1 MSFRSPGAPS
11 ARMPRRSRLLAPVAT
26 AVVVIIVGLA
36 FAANFVTDYMWF
48 NSVGFTSV
56 FLTELWTRILLF
68 AIAAVMMA
76 VIVGA
81 SIFFAYRAKPVVR
94 PMNLEQQGLD
104 RYRQSIDP
112 HRKLLFWIVIG
123 VLALLSGAAASGDW
137 QIYLQF
143 MNGRDFGADD
153 PEFGKDI
160 GFFAFTLPF
169 VQALLGYMYVAV
181 ILAFIAAVIVHYLY
195 GGVRLQ
201 NDSGQRATPAARVH
215 LSVLL
220 GLFVLLRAGSYWL
233 DRYGLVFSDRG
244 YTFGASYT
252 DVNAVQTALMIL
264 TVISVICAILFF
276 ANIYFKN
283 IMVPMASLGL
293 LLLSAVL
300 VGVAYPEIVQRFQVN
315 PNEQRY
321 ESPYIQRNIDSTRES
336 YDIADAEVQT
346 YDATTKLTRQE
357 LAAEADTIPSVRL
370 VDPSVV
376 SQTFQQMQQV
386 RGFYQFPDVLEVDRY
401 EDSEGNLTDTIV
413 AVRELEGPPDDQNNW
428 LNRHLIYTHGYG
440 MVAAA
445 GNLID
450 DEGRPV
456 FTEYNIPPRGELSEV
471 TGEYEPRIY
480 YGREGADYVIVQ
492 AEEEYDYPLDA
503 EDEAGDVPTPED
515 AADPEAS
522 ASPDADEALPPNE
535 SDTEGAEEGA
545 EAEEEGAEG
554 TEEGTEGEEEGSQA
568 YNRYDGEGGVSL
580 SNFFRRILYA
590 IEYQETSI
598 LLNSAITEDSRI
610 IYERDPLDRVNKVAP
625 FLTTDSR
632 PYPAVVDGSLV
643 WIVDAYTTS
652 NNYPYANR
660 VDFNQAV
667 TDTFTDGSVQE
678 VGALRGNEVNY
689 IRNSVKATVDA
700 YDGTVTLYEWDEE
713 DPVLQTWQ
721 GAFPEIIT
729 PKEEMSEDLINHVR
743 YPDDL
748 FKVQREIMREY
759 HVTDPAAYYGGQ
771 DFWVAPNDPTRGSE
785 EAEPPY
791 RQTINF
797 PGTDEPSF
805 SLTTT
810 FVPRNRENLAA
821 FMAVDSNPN
830 SENYGQLRL
839 LELPRSTVIFGP
851 GQVQNAFDSD
861 ADVREVLLPLE
872 QSTAEVTRGNMLTL
886 PFAGGLLYVEPL
898 YVQAGGG
905 GAASFPLLQQ
915 VMVGFG
921 EEVAIGSNLQ
931 DALNNLF
938 EGGEDP
944 LPEPDE
950 DTGDEEPSEGAA
962 DGDEE
967 STDQELVDSIDEAVE
982 AWEEAQ
988 EQNEEATERLRE
1000 ALEDLEEQMGE

>member
-1 MSFRSPGAPS
+1 M
-11 ARMPRRSRLLAPVAT
+11 
-26 AVVVIIVGLA
+26 VVIIAGLM
-36 FAANFVTDYMWF
+36 FAANFWTDYKWF
-48 NSVGFTSV
+48 SSVGYTSV
-56 FLTELWTRILLF
+56 FLTELWTRVLLF
-68 AIAAVMMA
+68 AVAALVMA

-81 SIFFAYRAKPVVR
+81 SIFFAYRARPGIR
-94 PMNLEQQGLD
+94 PMSLEQQGLD

-112 HRKLLFWIVIG
+112 HRKLFFWIAVG
-123 VLALLSGAAASGDW
+123 ALALLAGAAASGDW
-137 QIYLQF
+137 RSYLQF
-143 MNGRDFGADD
+143 VNGVDFGVND
-153 PEFGKDI
+153 PEFGMDI
-160 GFFAFTLPF
+160 AFFAFTYPF
-169 VQALLGYMYVAV
+169 LRILLGYLYAAV

-252 DVNAVQTALMIL
+252 DVNAVKTALTIL
-264 TVISVICAILFF
+264 TVISVICAVLFF
-276 ANIYFKN
+276 ANIVFKN
-283 IMVPMASLGL
+283 TMIPVASLGL
-293 LLLSAVL
+293 LVLSGVV
-300 VGVAYPEIVQRFQVN
+300 VGVAYPGLVQNFQVD
-315 PNEQRY
+315 PNEQRL
-321 ESPYIQRNIDSTRES
+321 ESPYIERNIESTREA
-336 YDIADAEVQT
+336 YGIADAEVET
-346 YDATTKLTRQE
+346 YDATTELTPQE

-370 VDPSVV
+370 ADPAVV

-401 EDSEGNLTDTIV
+401 PDADGNLIDTIV
-413 AVRELEGPPDDQNNW
+413 AVRELDGPPADQDNW
-428 LNRHLIYTHGYG
+428 LNRHLIYTHGFG

-450 DEGRPV
+450 NEGRPV

-471 TGEYEPRIY
+471 VGEYEPRIY

-492 AEEEYDYPLDA
+492 AEEEYDYPVDPA
-503 EDEAGDVPTPED
+503 SDEPDVPTLED
-515 AADPEAS
+515 AVD
-522 ASPDADEALPPNE
+522 ASPSPDEARAP
-535 SDTEGAEEGA
+535 SDGQDGGEEAPAEDA
-545 EAEEEGAEG
+545 EATDEG
-554 TEEGTEGEEEGSQA
+554 GEEDPAGGSQA
-568 YNRYDGEGGVSL
+568 YNRYDGDGGVPL
-580 SNFFRRILYA
+580 NNFFDRILYA
-590 IEYQETSI
+590 IKYQETSI
-598 LLNSAITEDSRI
+598 LLNSAITSDSRI
-610 IYERDPLDRVNKVAP
+610 LYERDPLDRVEKVAP
-625 FLTTDSR
+625 FLTVDSR
-632 PYPAVVDGSLV
+632 PYPAVVDGKVV
-643 WIVDAYTTS
+643 WIVDGYTTS
-652 NNYPYANR
+652 DGYPYANR
-660 VDFNQAV
+660 VDFTQAV
-667 TDTFTDGSVQE
+667 TDTFTDGSAQQ
-678 VGALRGNEVNY
+678 VGALPGNEVNY

-700 YDGTVTLYEWDEE
+700 YDGSVTLYGWDDE
-713 DPVLQTWQ
+713 DPVLRTWE
-721 GAFPEIIT
+721 GAFPGT
-729 PKEEMSEDLINHVR
+729 VVNKDEMSEELIQHLR

-759 HVTDPAAYYGGQ
+759 HVTDAASYYGGQ
-771 DFWVAPNDPTRGSE
+771 DFWSVPNDPTREGEVS
-785 EAEPPY
+785 EPPY

-797 PGTDEPSF
+797 PGSSDPSF

-810 FVPRNRENLAA
+810 FVPNNRENLAA
-821 FMAVDSNPN
+821 FMAVDSNPE
-830 SENYGQLRL
+830 SEDYGKLRL

-872 QSTAEVTRGNMLTL
+872 QSNAEVTRGNLLTL

-938 EGGEDP
+938 EGGEGP
-944 LPEPDE
+944 LPDPDAE
-950 DTGDEEPSEGAA
+950 QGTEEEETSEAGSGDSEPSDLTEA
-962 DGDEE
+962 
-967 STDQELVDSIDEAVE
+967 LNEAVE

-988 EQNEEATERLRE
+988 ESNDEANERLRE
-1000 ALEDLEEQMGE
+1000 ALEALEEAAGD

>member
-1 MSFRSPGAPS
+1 M
-11 ARMPRRSRLLAPVAT
+11 
-26 AVVVIIVGLA
+26 VVIIAALM
-36 FAANFVTDYMWF
+36 FAANFWTDYKWF
-48 NSVGFTSV
+48 SSIGYTSV
-56 FLTELWTRILLF
+56 FLTELWTRVLLF
-68 AIAAVMMA
+68 AVAALVMA

-81 SIFFAYRAKPVVR
+81 SIFFAYRARPGIR
-94 PMNLEQQGLD
+94 PMSLEQQGLD

-112 HRKLLFWIVIG
+112 HRKLFFWIAVG
-123 VLALLSGAAASGDW
+123 ALALLAGAAASGDW
-137 QIYLQF
+137 RSYLQF
-143 MNGRDFGADD
+143 VNGVDFGVND
-153 PEFGKDI
+153 PEFGMDI
-160 GFFAFTLPF
+160 AFFAFTYPF
-169 VQALLGYMYVAV
+169 LRILLGYLYAAV

-252 DVNAVQTALMIL
+252 DVNAVKTALTIL
-264 TVISVICAILFF
+264 TVISVICAVLFF
-276 ANIYFKN
+276 ANIVFKN
-283 IMVPMASLGL
+283 TMIPVASLGL
-293 LLLSAVL
+293 LVLSGVV
-300 VGVAYPEIVQRFQVN
+300 VGVAYPEIVQRFQVS
-315 PNEQRY
+315 PNEQRL
-321 ESPYIQRNIDSTRES
+321 ESPYIERNIESTREA
-336 YDIADAEVQT
+336 YGIANAEVET
-346 YDATTKLTRQE
+346 YDATTELTPQE

-370 VDPSVV
+370 ADPAVV

-401 EDSEGNLTDTIV
+401 PDADGNLIDTIV
-413 AVRELEGPPDDQNNW
+413 AVRELDGPPADQDNW
-428 LNRHLIYTHGYG
+428 LNRHLIYTHGFG

-471 TGEYEPRIY
+471 AGEYEPRIY

-492 AEEEYDYPLDA
+492 AEEEYDYPVDPA
-503 EDEAGDVPTPED
+503 ADEPDVPTLED
-515 AADPEAS
+515 AVD
-522 ASPDADEALPPNE
+522 ASPSPDEARAP
-535 SDTEGAEEGA
+535 SDGQEGGEEAPAEDAEATEEGAEEDPAG
-545 EAEEEGAEG
+545 
-554 TEEGTEGEEEGSQA
+554 GSQA
-568 YNRYDGEGGVSL
+568 YNRYDGDGGVPL
-580 SNFFRRILYA
+580 NNFFDRILYA
-590 IEYQETSI
+590 IKYQETSI
-598 LLNSAITEDSRI
+598 LLNSAITSDSRI
-610 IYERDPLDRVNKVAP
+610 LYERDPLDRVEKVAP
-625 FLTTDSR
+625 FLTVDSR
-632 PYPAVVDGSLV
+632 PYPAVVDGKVV
-643 WIVDAYTTS
+643 WIVDGYTTS
-652 NNYPYANR
+652 DGYPYANR
-660 VDFNQAV
+660 VDFTQAV
-667 TDTFTDGSVQE
+667 TDTFTDGSAQQ
-678 VGALRGNEVNY
+678 VGALPGNEVNY

-700 YDGTVTLYEWDEE
+700 YDGSVTLYGWDEE
-713 DPVLQTWQ
+713 DPVLKTWE
-721 GAFPEIIT
+721 GAFPGT
-729 PKEEMSEDLINHVR
+729 VVDRDEMSDELIQHLR

-759 HVTDPAAYYGGQ
+759 HVTDAASYYGGQ
-771 DFWVAPNDPTRGSE
+771 DFWSVPNDPTREGEVS
-785 EAEPPY
+785 EPPY

-797 PGTDEPSF
+797 PGSDEPSF

-810 FVPRNRENLAA
+810 FVPNNRENLAA
-821 FMAVDSNPN
+821 FMAVDSNPA
-830 SENYGQLRL
+830 SDEYGKLKL

-872 QSTAEVTRGNMLTL
+872 QSNAEVTRGNLLTL

-938 EGGEDP
+938 EGGEGP
-944 LPEPDE
+944 LPDPDAE
-950 DTGDEEPSEGAA
+950 AGTPEEETSEGGSGG
-962 DGDEE
+962 GDPSDLTEA
-967 STDQELVDSIDEAVE
+967 LNEAVE

-988 EQNEEATERLRE
+988 ESNDEANERLRE
-1000 ALEDLEEQMGE
+1000 ALEALEEAAGD

>member
-1 MSFRSPGAPS
+1 
-11 ARMPRRSRLLAPVAT
+11 MPRRSRLLAPVAAT
-26 AVVVIIVGLA
+26 VVVIIAGLML
-36 FAANFVTDYMWF
+36 AANFWTDYKWF
-48 NSVGFTSV
+48 NAIGYTSV
-56 FLTELWTRILLF
+56 FLTELWTRVLLF
-68 AIAAVMMA
+68 AVAALVMA

-81 SIFFAYRAKPVVR
+81 SIFFAYRARPGIR
-94 PMNLEQQGLD
+94 PMSLEQQGLD

-112 HRKLLFWIVIG
+112 HRKLFFWIAVG
-123 VLALLSGAAASGDW
+123 ALALLSGAAASGDW
-137 QIYLQF
+137 RVYLQF
-143 MNGRDFGADD
+143 VNSVDFGVND
-153 PEFGKDI
+153 PEFGIDI
-160 GFFAFTLPF
+160 AFFAFTYPF
-169 VQALLGYMYVAV
+169 LRILLGYMYAAV

-233 DRYGLVFSDRG
+233 DRYGLVFSNRG

-252 DVNAVQTALMIL
+252 DVNAVKTALTIL
-264 TVISVICAILFF
+264 TVISVICALLFF
-276 ANIYFKN
+276 ANIVFKN
-283 IMVPMASLGL
+283 TMIPVASLGL
-293 LLLSAVL
+293 LVLSAVV
-300 VGVAYPEIVQRFQVN
+300 VGVAYPEIVQRFQVD
-315 PNEQRY
+315 PNEQRL
-321 ESPYIQRNIDSTRES
+321 ESPYIERNIESTREA
-336 YDIADAEVQT
+336 YGIADTEVID
-346 YDATTKLTRQE
+346 YDATTELTPQE

-370 VDPSVV
+370 ADPAVV

-401 EDSEGNLTDTIV
+401 PDADGNLIDTIV
-413 AVRELEGPPDDQNNW
+413 AVRELDGPPADQDNW

-450 DEGRPV
+450 NEGRPV
-456 FTEYNIPPRGELSEV
+456 FTEYNIPPRGELSDV
-471 TGEYEPRIY
+471 VGEYEPRIY

-492 AEEEYDYPLDA
+492 AEEEYDHPLDPEA
-503 EDEAGDVPTPED
+503 EEPDVPTLED
-515 AADPEAS
+515 AVESSP
-522 ASPDADEALPPNE
+522 SPDSDEARAPADGADESQDA
-535 SDTEGAEEGA
+535 DA
-545 EAEEEGAEG
+545 EA
-554 TEEGTEGEEEGSQA
+554 TEEGEDGDTASGSQA
-568 YNRYDGEGGVSL
+568 YNRYDGDGGVPL
-580 SNFFRRILYA
+580 NNFFDRILFA
-590 IEYQETSI
+590 IKYQETSI
-598 LLNSAITEDSRI
+598 LLNSAITSDSRI
-610 IYERDPLDRVNKVAP
+610 LYERDPLDRVEKVAP
-625 FLTTDSR
+625 FLTVDSR
-632 PYPAVVDGSLV
+632 PYPAVVEGRVV
-643 WIVDAYTTS
+643 WIVDGYTTS
-652 NNYPYANR
+652 DGYPYANR
-660 VDFNQAV
+660 IDFTQAV
-667 TDTFTDGSVQE
+667 TDTFTDGSAQQ
-678 VGALRGNEVNY
+678 VGALPGNEVNY

-700 YDGTVTLYEWDEE
+700 YDGTVTLYGWDEN

-721 GAFPEIIT
+721 GAFPGTIVDRD
-729 PKEEMSEDLINHVR
+729 EMSDELVQHLR

-759 HVTDPAAYYGGQ
+759 HVTDAASYYGGQ
-771 DFWVAPNDPTRGSE
+771 DFWTVPNDPTQEGEVS
-785 EAEPPY
+785 EPPY

-797 PGTDEPSF
+797 PGAEEPSF

-821 FMAVDSNPN
+821 FMAVDSNPE
-830 SENYGQLRL
+830 SDEYGKLKL

-872 QSTAEVTRGNMLTL
+872 QSNAEVTRGNLLTL

-938 EGGEDP
+938 EGGEGP
-944 LPEPDE
+944 LPDPDE
-950 DTGDEEPSEGAA
+950 GS
-962 DGDEE
+962 EE
-967 STDQELVDSIDEAVE
+967 STGDDETSEAGSEPSDLTDALNEAVE

-988 EQNEEATERLRE
+988 NANEEANERLRDALE
-1000 ALEDLEEQMGE
+1000 ALEEAAGEN